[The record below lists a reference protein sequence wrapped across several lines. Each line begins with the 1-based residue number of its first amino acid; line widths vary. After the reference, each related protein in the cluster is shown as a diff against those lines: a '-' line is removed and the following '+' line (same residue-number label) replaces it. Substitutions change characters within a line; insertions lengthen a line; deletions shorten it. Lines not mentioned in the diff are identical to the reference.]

1 MPSVLCPY
9 CLRSQ
14 ARDELRYRC
23 PPQCAAEPGGLRIFG
38 REDLSSTGSCPHG
51 RRPQARRYCAHC
63 GHPLIREYLDGR
75 HHMIALVGAEGS
87 GKSTLVGVLVHELR
101 HRVGERLG
109 DVAVDLLGEDS
120 RLQYARTLQQPLY
133 GDGRTPAPTRPA
145 STRQEGRH
153 DPLLIA
159 LRWHRRRRLPLLAP
173 VVATALLVFYDTA
186 GEDLRTSESAEALN
200 EYLRAAS
207 GIVLTLDTAA
217 LLAGVEDRGGAGGDP
232 LVALTTVVGH
242 LRELQHVR
250 TPIAV
255 SLTKIDLIQGR
266 DDHFG
271 PASPLRRES
280 RHVRRF
286 DEADS
291 LDVHEEIRA
300 WLASRGLQHLDNTLA
315 TTFTQ
320 YRYFGLSA
328 LGQAP
333 RDGGV
338 ITSPGIRPYRVE
350 DPLLWLLDRVG
361 AAPTSGGRA

>member
-1 MPSVLCPY
+1 MRSVLCPY

-23 PPQCAAEPGGLRIFG
+23 APQCAAEPGGLRTFT
-38 REDLSSTGSCPHG
+38 RQDLSSTGACPHG
-51 RRPQARRYCAHC
+51 RHPQARRYCAHC
-63 GHPLIREYLDGR
+63 EHPLIREYIDGR

-120 RLQYARTLQQPLY
+120 RLQYARALQEPLY

-145 STRQEGRH
+145 RTRREGRH
-153 DPLLIA
+153 DPLMIA
-159 LRWHRRRRLPLLAP
+159 LRWRRRRPLLLLPP
-173 VVATALLVFYDTA
+173 VVTTALLVFYDTA

-200 EYLRAAS
+200 EYLRTAS
-207 GIVLTLDTAA
+207 GILLTLDTAA
-217 LLAGVEDRGGAGGDP
+217 LLAGPGPDGDP
-232 LVALTTVVGH
+232 LAALHTVIGH
-242 LRELQHVR
+242 LRELQR
-250 TPIAV
+250 LTTPIAV

-271 PASPLRRES
+271 PGSPLRRES

-286 DEADS
+286 DEGDS
-291 LDVHEEIRA
+291 LDVHEEIRS

-315 TTFTQ
+315 TTLTQ

-333 RDGGV
+333 RDGAV

-350 DPLLWLLDRVG
+350 DPLLWLLHGVG
-361 AAPTSGGRA
+361 AAPSSGGRS